1 MSRLYL
7 RFYLTLLVC
16 LMLFALAG
24 TLVMHRTGGPVS
36 QASEALARVV
46 QNALPPADAPLAEQQ
61 AAVARLVSGLSANV
75 SLLNADGTPIA
86 AIGLPLRLRHGEAR
100 DGAAAAWVIR
110 LPDGRWLLAS
120 VPIGFGHPA
129 HVLLLALG
137 ALALLVALAAYPI
150 VRRITRR
157 LERLEA
163 GVTALGTGNLGAR
176 VAVEGR
182 DEVARLAERF
192 NDAAARIEALVDA
205 QRSLLAHASHELR
218 TPLARIRMAVEL
230 MKDAAEPRRK
240 AGLERDIAE
249 LDALI
254 DEILLSSRLDAIAA
268 PTAPESIDLLA
279 LVAEECAQY
288 PDTSLDGQAAVIA
301 GDGRLLRRLIRNLL
315 DNAQKH
321 GQAPTTVTVR
331 VTPSEAV
338 IRVSDA
344 GSGVPP
350 GDRERVFEPFYR
362 PPGAVSTRGSGLGL
376 TLVRK
381 IARHHGGD
389 ARCVESGSHTSAF
402 VVTLPTQSAR

>member
-16 LMLFALAG
+16 LVLFALAG
-24 TLVMHRTGGPVS
+24 TLVMHRAGGPVS

-61 AAVARLVSGLSANV
+61 AAVTRLVSGLSANV
-75 SLLNADGTPIA
+75 SLLRADGTPIA
-86 AIGLPLRLRHGEAR
+86 TIGMPLRLRH
-100 DGAAAAWVIR
+100 AAEHGGPSPAWVIR

-129 HVLLLALG
+129 HVLLLALV

-176 VAVEGR
+176 VAVEGH

-192 NDAAARIEALVDA
+192 NDAAARIESLVGA

-254 DEILLSSRLDAIAA
+254 DEILLSSRLDAIATPA
-268 PTAPESIDLLA
+268 TTEAIDLLA
-279 LVAEECAQY
+279 LLAEECAQY
-288 PDTSLDGQAAVIA
+288 PDTTLAGEAAVIA

-321 GQAPTTVTVR
+321 GQAPTTVRLHT
-331 VTPSEAV
+331 TPSEAV

-344 GSGVPP
+344 GSGVPSS
-350 GDRERVFEPFYR
+350 DRERVFEPFYR
-362 PPGAVSTRGSGLGL
+362 PAGAVSTRGSGLGL
-376 TLVRK
+376 ALVRK

-389 ARCVESGSHTSAF
+389 ARCLESGTGASAF
-402 VVTLPTQSAR
+402 LVTLPIRPAS